1 MEECPVSISLINK
14 YAKPSYLL
22 LLFLYPLLV
31 LTFVPLQPLIS
42 FSFALPCKFYFIIII
57 IIIIIISYVLIGIYS
72 FPPTF
77 VPFCYTSCFLHI
89 YPVYYNYLLVLP
101 FPIVSLTT
109 TGPFLH
115 FLHPNHL
122 YLCLFYAVTLKTDIS
137 TYLPNYIDNH
147 NPEDTNFHGSFRKN
161 I

>member
-31 LTFVPLQPLIS
+31 FTFVPLQPLIS
-42 FSFALPCKFYFIIII
+42 FSFILPCKFYF
-57 IIIIIISYVLIGIYS
+57 IIIIISYVLIGIYS
-72 FPPTF
+72 LPPTF
-77 VPFCYTSCFLHI
+77 DPFCYTSCFLHM
-89 YPVYYNYLLVLP
+89 YPVYYNYLLVVP

-115 FLHPNHL
+115 FLYPDHL
-122 YLCLFYAVTLKTDIS
+122 YPCSFYVVTLKTDIS
-137 TYLPNYIDNH
+137 TYLPNYIDSH
-147 NPEDTNFHGSFRKN
+147 NPVDTNFHGSCCKN